1 MFEGVQ
7 KQYVQ
12 VDTVEKVD
20 TLLSHIHDS
29 EIIAYDTE
37 DTGLN
42 VRKDKVVG
50 FSLCGKPGVSFYF
63 PIWRW
68 NSETQQLEELTIAG
82 KPCTKIAK
90 KILALLHGK
99 KLIMHNGTFDVLITK
114 NSLGVD
120 LLEDLYCET
129 ILLIHT
135 VQEEGVGRGGAETF
149 GLKKVAIA
157 IQDKI
162 GLDVERAA
170 NEEQIEL
177 RESIKANGGE
187 TTKVN
192 YEIFKADSDILAK
205 YAAADTDLTLRIFYY
220 YSEILHK
227 EEMEQFFYE
236 DEVMP
241 VYREVTIP
249 MVEHGIAVDIPLLE
263 KTKADLIEELKKNR
277 KVVINALL
285 KEEAGQR
292 WVIDQALKNFPC
304 KKSGQWGK
312 MFIERYAIPLPKTSR
327 GYSISRAAVQSLNLR
342 PEDEW
347 QREFLLTGDEN
358 LVPETERLRISLA
371 LWKEKNDGEYFN
383 VQSSRQLGE
392 IVFDYFGEKPPV
404 QKGTGDQ
411 DTFDMEV
418 IEILSKKYEWLENLR
433 VYRRLNKIK
442 TTYVDRFLDG
452 HEDGR
457 YYFYWKQHGTVS
469 GRFASDAQQLP
480 KPMED
485 DQDVEVIVKYNRLVR
500 QFLIA
505 GPGRKFVDADYESLE
520 PHCFASVSGDEG
532 LRDIFRHG
540 WDFYSTIAIKTEKLD
555 EDTERFPNGVSPD
568 KKSPV
573 FLKKIDP
580 LARQKAKGYALG
592 VPYGMTGFALGKRLG
607 VSTKEGQALVDGYLG
622 GFPQLQEWYHG
633 TRQKLYKQGYIK
645 NYVGRVR
652 HLTRGKE
659 IYDTFGEQILEAP
672 YRKALVNKLA
682 DAGMGRAEAEQEV
695 MSVYLDFKNARNNA
709 LNYQLQSLGADTV
722 NRAAL
727 AITRK
732 AKELGIDAY
741 VTAQIHDQ
749 IVVNCEEGRAEEFRP
764 WMEKLMAETTKL
776 PGVELV
782 APAEIGDNM
791 AESH

>member
-1 MFEGVQ
+1 MFEGV
-7 KQYVQ
+7 KKEYVH
-12 VDTVEKVD
+12 VDSIDTVNE
-20 TLLSHIHDS
+20 LLSHIEEH
-29 EIIAYDTE
+29 EYLAYDTE
-37 DTGLN
+37 GTGLN
-42 VRKDKVVG
+42 PRKDRVIG
-50 FSLCGKPGVSFYF
+50 FSLCGTPGKSFYF
-63 PIWRW
+63 PIWKW
-68 NSETQQLEELTIAG
+68 NPEKQKLEELTIAG
-82 KPCTKIAK
+82 KPCGKIAVK
-90 KILALLHGK
+90 LLKLLHGK
-99 KLIMHNGTFDVLITK
+99 KLIMHNGSYDVLITK
-114 NSLGVD
+114 NSIGID

-157 IQDKI
+157 IQDQI

-187 TTKVN
+187 ITKAN
-192 YEIFKADSDILAK
+192 YEIYKADFLTLSK
-205 YAAADTDLTLRIFYY
+205 YAAADTDLTLRIFHY
-220 YSEILHK
+220 YSEILK
-227 EEMEQFFYE
+227 RESMEKFFYE

-249 MVEHGIAVDIPLLE
+249 MTEHGIAVDIPLLE
-263 KTKADLIEELKKNR
+263 KTKADLIEELKRNR
-277 KVVINALL
+277 KVVIDALL

-292 WVIDQALKNFPC
+292 WVIDQAIKNFPC
-304 KKSGQWGK
+304 KKTGQWGTL
-312 MFIERYAIPLPKTSR
+312 FIERYAIPLPKNSR
-327 GYSISRAAVQSLNLR
+327 GYSTSRANVLALDLK

-358 LVPETERLRISLA
+358 LVPEQERLRISLA

-392 IVFDYFGEKPPV
+392 IVFNYFGEKPPV

-485 DQDVEVIVKYNRLVR
+485 DQDVPVIVKYNRLVR

-532 LRDIFRHG
+532 LRDIFRNG
-540 WDFYSTIAIKTEKLD
+540 WDFYSTIAIRTERLE

-633 TRQKLYKQGYIK
+633 TRQKLYEQGYIK

-672 YRKALVNKLA
+672 FRKALVNKLVSS
-682 DAGMGRAEAEQEV
+682 GMNSLDAEQEV
-695 MSVYLDFKNARNNA
+695 MKIYLDFKNARNNA

-749 IVVNCEEGRAEEFRP
+749 IVVNCEAERAEELKP
-764 WMEKLMAETTKL
+764 WMEKLMAETTIL
-776 PGVELV
+776 PGVELA
-782 APAEIGDNM
+782 APAEVGDNM
-791 AESH
+791 AETH

>member
-1 MFEGVQ
+1 MFEGIE
-7 KQYVQ
+7 KQYVH
-12 VDTVEKVD
+12 VDSAGKVNS
-20 TLLSHIHDS
+20 LLQHIFNSDL
-29 EIIAYDTE
+29 IAYDTE
-37 DTGLN
+37 ATGLN
-42 VRKDKVVG
+42 PRKDKVIG
-50 FSLCGKPGVSFYF
+50 FSLCGEPGISYYL
-63 PIWRW
+63 PIYKW
-68 NSETQQLEELTIAG
+68 NPELQQLEELQIEG
-82 KPCTKIAK
+82 VGCTRVANR
-90 KILALLHGK
+90 ILNLLHGK

-120 LLEDLYCET
+120 LIEDLYCET

-135 VQEEGVGRGGAETF
+135 VQEEGVGRGGAEVF
-149 GLKKVAIA
+149 GLKKVAIS

-162 GLDVERAA
+162 GLDVEKAA
-170 NEEQIEL
+170 NEEQIDL
-177 RESIKANGGE
+177 KESIKANGGE
-187 TTKVN
+187 ITKAN
-192 YEIFKADSDILAK
+192 YEIYKADMEKLSK

-220 YSEILHK
+220 YSKILQQ
-227 EEMEQFFYE
+227 EEMEQFFYI

-249 MVEHGIAVDIPLLE
+249 MVEHGIAVDIPLLQ
-263 KTKADLIEELKKNR
+263 KTREDIIEELKRNR
-277 KVVINALL
+277 EIVIQALL

-292 WVIDQALKNFPC
+292 WVVDQALKNFPC
-304 KKSGQWGK
+304 KKSGQWGT
-312 MFIERYAIPLPKTSR
+312 MFIERYAIPLPKTTR
-327 GYSISRAAVQSLNLR
+327 GYSTSKAAVQALDLR

-347 QREFLLTGDEN
+347 QREFLLTGNEE
-358 LVPETERLRISLA
+358 LIPEKERLRISLA

-392 IVFDYFGEKPPV
+392 IVFNYFGEKPPV

-442 TTYVDRFLDG
+442 TTYIDRFLEG
-452 HEDGR
+452 SEDGR

-485 DQDVEVIVKYNRLVR
+485 DQDVPVIVKYNRLVR

-532 LRDIFRHG
+532 LRDIFRNG
-540 WDFYSTIAIKTEKLD
+540 WDFYSTIAIRTEKLE
-555 EDTERFPNGVSPD
+555 EDLERFPNGVSPD

-622 GFPQLQEWYHG
+622 GFPQLKEWYHG
-633 TRQKLYKQGYIK
+633 TRQKLYEQGYIK

-672 YRKALVNKLA
+672 YRKSLVNKLA
-682 DAGMGRAEAEQEV
+682 ETGMSRLDAEQEV
-695 MSVYLDFKNARNNA
+695 MRVYLDFKNARNNA

-764 WMEKLMAETTKL
+764 WMEKLMAETTIL